1 MIFFKKKQVAAPAK
15 GKGERT
21 KDKRQKTKDKK
32 GKGGVGNV
40 LFR

>member
-21 KDKRQKTKDKK
+21 KDKK